1 MSDQPQT
8 LRAALASGL
17 RLIGYFVKQHPW
29 SFALAATGAAFF
41 AGAIV
46 ASAVVIGRATDQVIV
61 PVLDG
66 GEPIDG
72 RLAPAVWAV
81 VAVATWK
88 AAAIVLR
95 RSGASYLFFANQAD
109 LRLGLIDRILR
120 LELSWYRRQTVGDL
134 LAVTDADTS
143 QSTFILNPL
152 PFSTGAS
159 LLLIG
164 SVVMIAFIDPLLAAI
179 ALVALVG
186 LLSIDVRGSW
196 RTFEQYQEV
205 QEERGLVARVAHE
218 SFDGALTVK
227 ALGREDTET
236 ARFERSSDNLR
247 RMLTSVG
254 ITFSTYRV
262 VVEGLLSVVTVV
274 MLVAGAI
281 RIEAA
286 AVTPGEV
293 ITIAYLLSL
302 LFIPIRI
309 IGFMLWD
316 MSHSTAAWRRIQRV
330 LTADELVEYGTLETR
345 LWPSGAEV
353 DGASIGFGYLP
364 DQPVLLDVHLDIRSG
379 KVVAV
384 VGPTGSG
391 KSTLV
396 TLLAR
401 LWDPGSGSITIDG
414 ADLREF
420 ARSALPGEV
429 AFVGQDAFL
438 FDDTVRGNI
447 AFGTDADDDAVRTAA
462 DVAGATGF
470 IEQLPQR
477 WDTLVGERGTTLSGG
492 QRQRIALARALVRR
506 PRLLILDDATSAVD
520 PSVET
525 RILERLKVVEL
536 PSTVV
541 MVAYRRSSIMLAD
554 EVVFV
559 DDGRVI
565 AHGTHDDLMTSVPG
579 YARIL
584 EAYERDAEARSA
596 GAVAR
601 AEKP

>member
-1 MSDQPQT
+1 M
-8 LRAALASGL
+8 
-17 RLIGYFVKQHPW
+17 
-29 SFALAATGAAFF
+29 
-41 AGAIV
+41 
-46 ASAVVIGRATDQVIV
+46 
-61 PVLDG
+61 
-66 GEPIDG
+66 
-72 RLAPAVWAV
+72 
-81 VAVATWK
+81 
-88 AAAIVLR
+88 
-95 RSGASYLFFANQAD
+95 
-109 LRLGLIDRILR
+109 
-120 LELSWYRRQTVGDL
+120 
-134 LAVTDADTS
+134 
-143 QSTFILNPL
+143 
-152 PFSTGAS
+152 
-159 LLLIG
+159 
-164 SVVMIAFIDPLLAAI
+164 
-179 ALVALVG
+179 
-186 LLSIDVRGSW
+186 
-196 RTFEQYQEV
+196 
-205 QEERGLVARVAHE
+205 
-218 SFDGALTVK
+218 
-227 ALGREDTET
+227 
-236 ARFERSSDNLR
+236 
-247 RMLTSVG
+247 
-254 ITFSTYRV
+254 
-262 VVEGLLSVVTVV
+262 VTVV

-281 RIEAA
+281 RIQAG
-286 AVTPGEV
+286 AVTPGEI

-345 LWPSGAEV
+345 MWPSGAEV
-353 DGASIGFGYLP
+353 DGEAIGFGYQP
-364 DQPVLLDVHLDIRSG
+364 DQPILRDVHLAIPSG

-401 LWDPGSGSITIDG
+401 LWDPGTGSISIDG
-414 ADLREF
+414 ADLRDF

-447 AFGTDADDDAVRTAA
+447 AFGSDADDDAVRAAA

-470 IEQLPQR
+470 IEQLPER
-477 WDTLVGERGTTLSGG
+477 WDTLVGERGTSLSGG

-525 RILERLKVVEL
+525 RILERLREAEL

-541 MVAYRRSSIMLAD
+541 IVAYRRSSIRLAD

-559 DDGRVI
+559 DDGRVV
-565 AHGTHDDLMTSVPG
+565 AHGTHDELMATVPG

-584 EAYERDAEARSA
+584 EAYERDAEARTPVEAS
-596 GAVAR
+596 
-601 AEKP
+601 

>member
-1 MSDQPQT
+1 MPDNPQT

-46 ASAVVIGRATDQVIV
+46 AAAVVIGRATDQVIV

-179 ALVALVG
+179 ALVALAG
-186 LLSIDVRGSW
+186 LLSIDIRGSW

-254 ITFSTYRV
+254 VTFSTYRV
-262 VVEGLLSVVTVV
+262 VVEGLLSVLTVV

-281 RIEAA
+281 RIQAA

-429 AFVGQDAFL
+429 AFV
-438 FDDTVRGNI
+438 
-447 AFGTDADDDAVRTAA
+447 VRTPSSSTTRC
-462 DVAGATGF
+462 GATSPSAPTPTTMRCGRP
-470 IEQLPQR
+470 QTLPAPP
-477 WDTLVGERGTTLSGG
+477 GSSSSSPSGG
-492 QRQRIALARALVRR
+492 TPWSVSGAPPCPVASGNASPSPGRWCAAPGCSSSTTPPRRSTHRWRPGSSSGSGSSNSRR
-506 PRLLILDDATSAVD
+506 PW
-520 PSVET
+520 
-525 RILERLKVVEL
+525 
-536 PSTVV
+536 
-541 MVAYRRSSIMLAD
+541 
-554 EVVFV
+554 
-559 DDGRVI
+559 
-565 AHGTHDDLMTSVPG
+565 
-579 YARIL
+579 
-584 EAYERDAEARSA
+584 
-596 GAVAR
+596 
-601 AEKP
+601 